1 MRERERETILQLAKQ
16 IFSSSSYSGLSSVF
30 LPLSS
35 FFGFIWAPQ
44 GRKECGEK
52 ERSDLVCVRAIQE
65 REKETSLRHF
75 FPEVPPLTTGEK
87 MYPTVIPLKEG

>member
-1 MRERERETILQLAKQ
+1 MRERERNHFATGQADFFLLLILR
-16 IFSSSSYSGLSSVF
+16 
-30 LPLSS
+30 PLLRVSPS
-35 FFGFIWAPQ
+35 FFFLSFIWAPQ